1 MPKSIYLIDLQQDFL
16 EVFMRSTINELLAK
30 YKAVPYSEPTEG
42 GNFYK
47 VMSQQF
53 KLTNGVI
60 ITREFLEKRSAS
72 VVVAITTDG
81 NVLCIIQ
88 PISLSAEGSLIEL
101 PAGYAEADEESNQV
115 AIRELVEETGYIP
128 ESVEYLGKH
137 YQDPGSIK
145 EPVHVFIAFNCKKK
159 CKQKLD
165 EDEFITALEIPADV
179 IKELMDEGE
188 IKDANTFIALA
199 KARLANYI

>member
-1 MPKSIYLIDLQQDFL
+1 
-16 EVFMRSTINELLAK
+16 MRSTINELLAK